1 MTIGRPTIYAE
12 PSDLM
17 GQLLA
22 DVPKEKYNCDF
33 NANVPFYNLPSL
45 IGYKGHDVTKP
56 KAPAARITGRTRGFG
71 AFEESPGPGNYN
83 ATGATRFGLVT
94 GVKAKLCGRQR
105 DLTLEREVPGPGAY
119 FPRFTLTLPSLPRP
133 KLLGRPRDIRHDEET
148 PGPGNY
154 AAEPAMGVNLPR
166 LPSSRA
172 AGLKSRPKQIGF
184 YAESGPG
191 PGKYTYDLNKFLK
204 KTPAAPLGGRGVDMF
219 AYNDCPAPNAYFP
232 KTNSFRPRAPA
243 FSFGKRQSKCMTVV
257 IEEDDNEHFVEY
269 ECQ

>member
-1 MTIGRPTIYAE
+1 M
-12 PSDLM
+12 S
-17 GQLLA
+17 
-22 DVPKEKYNCDF
+22 
-33 NANVPFYNLPSL
+33 S
-45 IGYKGHDVTKP
+45 TKTT
-56 KAPAARITGRTRGFG
+56 K
-71 AFEESPGPGNYN
+71 
-83 ATGATRFGLVT
+83 
-94 GVKAKLCGRQR
+94 K
-105 DLTLEREVPGPGAY
+105 
-119 FPRFTLTLPSLPRP
+119 
-133 KLLGRPRDIRHDEET
+133 
-148 PGPGNY
+148 
-154 AAEPAMGVNLPR
+154 
-166 LPSSRA
+166 
-172 AGLKSRPKQIGF
+172 KSRPKQIGF